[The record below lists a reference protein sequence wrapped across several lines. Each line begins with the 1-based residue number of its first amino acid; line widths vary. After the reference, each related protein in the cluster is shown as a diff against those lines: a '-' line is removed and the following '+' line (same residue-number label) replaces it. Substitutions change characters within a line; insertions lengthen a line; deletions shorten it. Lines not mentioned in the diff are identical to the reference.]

1 MLHLAARYLLAWKC
15 MSRQNENP
23 AKSAA
28 SHLMRGRIV
37 RWLCE
42 SCAGSSG
49 DLLTPSPPAE
59 NGIAAHPRQRGDR
72 MTWWR
77 SAIADLGSR
86 RWVWDRSRRRGGH
99 NREWI
104 VPCCRQSHRSRRP
117 RGDRSRHRRHPP
129 HSAHADA
136 RPHEPTREA
145 AIAGWRQELASSPS
159 FLYGGQAVAA
169 DLLANGM
176 GNTDT
181 ASARRP
187 RLRSAEIRRIAENAK
202 R

>member
-72 MTWWR
+72 MTWR
-77 SAIADLGSR
+77 SQTWARDVGCGIAAAARAAITGNGL
-86 RWVWDRSRRRGGH
+86 
-99 NREWI
+99 
-104 VPCCRQSHRSRRP
+104 SHV
-117 RGDRSRHRRHPP
+117 
-129 HSAHADA
+129 AAKA
-136 RPHEPTREA
+136 TEA
-145 AIAGWRQELASSPS
+145 AAPEATE
-159 FLYGGQAVAA
+159 AA
-169 DLLANGM
+169 
-176 GNTDT
+176 T
-181 ASARRP
+181 AAT
-187 RLRSAEIRRIAENAK
+187 RRIARTPTHGPTNRRA
-202 R
+202 RLR